1 MVKKKKISR
10 IDQLLESFQL
20 VIVNN
25 KTLEKRKIFSASR
38 IKIILVSLFGFAVL
52 LSAVFLIIYFTPLK
66 EYLRGYTSTELR
78 ASSLNN
84 AIKLDSLEGLYLIQ
98 NNYISSLKKLLAGEI
113 DFEDL
118 SQDSLLEAHSI
129 NDLDLVNINAEDSI
143 LRAIVEE
150 EDKYNPTN
158 INIDQLSVVLFK
170 PANGG
175 ISSEFSLQEKHFGVD
190 IALPENSS
198 VSSVSEGRVL
208 FAEWTSETGFVII
221 IEHLNGLTS
230 VYKHNSS
237 LSKTQG
243 EYVRRGEVIGFSGNT
258 GELTSGP
265 HLHFELWFEGDPVD
279 PLDFIEF

>member
-1 MVKKKKISR
+1 MVKKNKISR
-10 IDQLLESFQL
+10 IDKLLETFHL
-20 VIVNN
+20 VVVNE
-25 KTLEKRKIFSASR
+25 KTLKKRKIFSASR
-38 IKIILVSLFGFAVL
+38 LKIFLVSLFGLTVI

-66 EYLRGYTSTELR
+66 EYFRGYTSTELR

-84 AIKLDSLEGLYLIQ
+84 AIKLDSLETLYSIQ
-98 NNYISSLKKLLAGEI
+98 NNYISSLKNLLSGKI

-118 SQDSLLEAHSI
+118 SKDSLLEAYSA
-129 NDLDLVNINAEDSI
+129 NDLDFVNINAEDSI

-150 EDKYNPTN
+150 EAKYNPTN
-158 INIDQLSVVLFK
+158 ITLDQLSAVLFN

-190 IALPENSS
+190 ITLPENSAVYS
-198 VSSVSEGRVL
+198 VSDGRVL

-243 EYVRRGEVIGFSGNT
+243 EHVRRGEVIGFSGNT

-265 HLHFELWFEGDPVD
+265 HLHFELWFKGDPVD

>member
-1 MVKKKKISR
+1 MVKKKKTSR
-10 IDQLLESFQL
+10 IDKLLASFQL

-38 IKIILVSLFGFAVL
+38 IKIILVSLFGFAVI

-84 AIKLDSLEGLYLIQ
+84 AIKLDSLEVLYLIQ

-118 SQDSLLEAHSI
+118 SKDSILEAYST

-158 INIDQLSVVLFK
+158 INIDQLNVVLFK

-190 IALPENSS
+190 IALPENSAIYS
-198 VSSVSEGRVL
+198 VSDGRVL
-208 FAEWTSETGFVII
+208 FAEWTSDTGFVII
-221 IEHLNGLTS
+221 LEHLNGLTS

>member
-1 MVKKKKISR
+1 MVKKNKTSR
-10 IDQLLESFQL
+10 IDKLLETFHL
-20 VIVNN
+20 VVVNE
-25 KTLEKRKIFSASR
+25 KTLKKRKIFSASR
-38 IKIILVSLFGFAVL
+38 LKITLVSLFGLTVI

-66 EYLRGYTSTELR
+66 EYFRGYTSTELR

-84 AIKLDSLEGLYLIQ
+84 AIKLDSLETLYSIQ
-98 NNYISSLKKLLAGEI
+98 NNYISSLKNLLSGKI

-118 SQDSLLEAHSI
+118 SKDSLLEAYST
-129 NDLDLVNINAEDSI
+129 NDLYFVNRNVEDSI

-150 EDKYNPTN
+150 EDKYNLTN
-158 INIDQLSVVLFK
+158 INVDQLSAVLFN

-190 IALPENSS
+190 ITLPENSAVYS
-198 VSSVSEGRVL
+198 VSDGRVL

-243 EYVRRGEVIGFSGNT
+243 EHVRRGEVIGFSGNT

-265 HLHFELWFEGDPVD
+265 HLHFELWFKGDPVD

>member
-1 MVKKKKISR
+1 MVKKKKTSR
-10 IDQLLESFQL
+10 IDKLLESFQL
-20 VIVNN
+20 VVVNS
-25 KTLEKRKIFSASR
+25 KTLEKRTIFSASR
-38 IKIILVSLFGFAVL
+38 IKIILVSLFGFAVI

-84 AIKLDSLEGLYLIQ
+84 AIKLDSLEVLYLIQ
-98 NNYISSLKKLLAGEI
+98 NNYISSLKKLLSGEI

-118 SQDSLLEAHSI
+118 SKDSLLEAYST
-129 NDLDLVNINAEDSI
+129 NGLDLVNINAEDSI

-190 IALPENSS
+190 ITLPENSA
-198 VSSVSEGRVL
+198 VSSVSDGRVL

>member
-1 MVKKKKISR
+1 MVKKKKTSR
-10 IDQLLESFQL
+10 INKLLESFQL
-20 VIVNN
+20 VVVNS
-25 KTLEKRKIFSASR
+25 KTLEKRTIFSASR
-38 IKIILVSLFGFAVL
+38 IKIILVSLFGFAVI

-84 AIKLDSLEGLYLIQ
+84 AIKLDSLEVLYLIQ

-118 SQDSLLEAHSI
+118 SKDSLLEADST
-129 NDLDLVNINAEDSI
+129 NDLGLVNINAEDSI

-175 ISSEFSLQEKHFGVD
+175 ISSEFSLQEKHFGID
-190 IALPENSS
+190 ITLPENSA
-198 VSSVSEGRVL
+198 VSSVSDGRVL

>member
-1 MVKKKKISR
+1 MVKKKKTSR
-10 IDQLLESFQL
+10 IDKLLESFQL
-20 VIVNN
+20 VVVNS
-25 KTLEKRKIFSASR
+25 KTLEKRTIFSASR
-38 IKIILVSLFGFAVL
+38 IKIILVSLFGFAVI

-84 AIKLDSLEGLYLIQ
+84 AIKLDSLEVLYLIQ
-98 NNYISSLKKLLAGEI
+98 NNYISSLKKLLSGEI

-118 SQDSLLEAHSI
+118 SKDSLLEAYST
-129 NDLDLVNINAEDSI
+129 NGLDLVNINAEDSI

-175 ISSEFSLQEKHFGVD
+175 ISSEFSLQEKHFGID
-190 IALPENSS
+190 ITLPENTA
-198 VSSVSEGRVL
+198 VSSVSDGRVL

>member
-1 MVKKKKISR
+1 MVKKNKTSR
-10 IDQLLESFQL
+10 IDKLLETFHL
-20 VIVNN
+20 VVVNE
-25 KTLEKRKIFSASR
+25 KTLKKRKIFSASR
-38 IKIILVSLFGFAVL
+38 LKIFLVSLFGLTVI

-66 EYLRGYTSTELR
+66 EYFRGYTSTALR
-78 ASSLNN
+78 TSSLNN
-84 AIKLDSLEGLYLIQ
+84 AIKLDSLETLYSIQ
-98 NNYISSLKKLLAGEI
+98 NNYISSLKNLLSGKI

-118 SQDSLLEAHSI
+118 SKDSLLEAYST
-129 NDLDLVNINAEDSI
+129 NDLDFVNINVEDSI

-150 EDKYNPTN
+150 EDKYNLTN
-158 INIDQLSVVLFK
+158 INVDQLSAVLFN

-190 IALPENSS
+190 ITLPENSAVYS
-198 VSSVSEGRVL
+198 VSDGRVL

-243 EYVRRGEVIGFSGNT
+243 EHVRRGEVIGFSGNT

-265 HLHFELWFEGDPVD
+265 HLHFELWFKGDPVD
-279 PLDFIEF
+279 PLGFIEF

>member
-1 MVKKKKISR
+1 MVKKKKTSR
-10 IDQLLESFQL
+10 IDKLLESFQL
-20 VIVNN
+20 VVVNS
-25 KTLEKRKIFSASR
+25 KTLEKRTIFSASR
-38 IKIILVSLFGFAVL
+38 IKIILVSLFGFAVI

-66 EYLRGYTSTELR
+66 EYFRGYTSTELR
-78 ASSLNN
+78 TSSLNN
-84 AIKLDSLEGLYLIQ
+84 AIKLDSLEVLYLIQ

-118 SQDSLLEAHSI
+118 SKDSLLEAYSI

>member
-1 MVKKKKISR
+1 MVKKNKISR
-10 IDQLLESFQL
+10 IDKLLETFHL
-20 VIVNN
+20 VVVNE
-25 KTLEKRKIFSASR
+25 KTLKKRKIFSASR
-38 IKIILVSLFGFAVL
+38 LKIFLVSLFGLTVI

-66 EYLRGYTSTELR
+66 EYFRGYTSTELR
-78 ASSLNN
+78 TSSLNN
-84 AIKLDSLEGLYLIQ
+84 AIKLDSLETLYSIQ
-98 NNYISSLKKLLAGEI
+98 NNYISSLKNLLSGKI

-118 SQDSLLEAHSI
+118 SKDSLLEAYST
-129 NDLDLVNINAEDSI
+129 NDLDFVNTNAEDSI

-150 EDKYNPTN
+150 EAKYNPTN
-158 INIDQLSVVLFK
+158 INLDQLSAVLFN

-190 IALPENSS
+190 ITLPENSAVYS
-198 VSSVSEGRVL
+198 VSDGRVL

-243 EYVRRGEVIGFSGNT
+243 EHVRRGEVIGFSGNT

-265 HLHFELWFEGDPVD
+265 HLHFELWFKGDPVD
-279 PLDFIEF
+279 PLGFIEF

>member
-1 MVKKKKISR
+1 MVKKNKTSR
-10 IDQLLESFQL
+10 IDKLLETFHL
-20 VIVNN
+20 VVVNE
-25 KTLEKRKIFSASR
+25 KTLKKRKIFSASR
-38 IKIILVSLFGFAVL
+38 LKITLVSLFGLTVI

-66 EYLRGYTSTELR
+66 EYFRGYTSTELR

-84 AIKLDSLEGLYLIQ
+84 AIKLDSLETLYSIQ
-98 NNYISSLKKLLAGEI
+98 NNYISSLKNLLSGKI
-113 DFEDL
+113 DFKDL
-118 SQDSLLEAHSI
+118 SKDSLLEAYST
-129 NDLDLVNINAEDSI
+129 NDLDFVNINVEDSI

-150 EDKYNPTN
+150 EDKYNLTN
-158 INIDQLSVVLFK
+158 INGDQLSAVLFN

-190 IALPENSS
+190 ITLPENSAVYS
-198 VSSVSEGRVL
+198 VSDGRVL
-208 FAEWTSETGFVII
+208 FSEWTSETGFVII

-230 VYKHNSS
+230 VYKHNSF

-243 EYVRRGEVIGFSGNT
+243 DYVRRGEVIGFSGNT

>member
-1 MVKKKKISR
+1 MVKKNKISR
-10 IDQLLESFQL
+10 IDKLLETFHL
-20 VIVNN
+20 VVVNE
-25 KTLEKRKIFSASR
+25 KTLKKRKIFSASR
-38 IKIILVSLFGFAVL
+38 LKIFLVSLFGLTVI

-66 EYLRGYTSTELR
+66 EYFRGYTSTELR
-78 ASSLNN
+78 TSSLNN
-84 AIKLDSLEGLYLIQ
+84 AIKLDSLETLYSIQ
-98 NNYISSLKKLLAGEI
+98 NNYISSLKNLLSGKI

-118 SQDSLLEAHSI
+118 SKDSLLEAYSA
-129 NDLDLVNINAEDSI
+129 NDLDFVNINAEDSI

-150 EDKYNPTN
+150 EAKYNPTN
-158 INIDQLSVVLFK
+158 INLDQLSAVLFN

-190 IALPENSS
+190 ITLPENSAVYS
-198 VSSVSEGRVL
+198 VSDGRVL

-243 EYVRRGEVIGFSGNT
+243 EHVRRGEVIGFSGNT

>member
-1 MVKKKKISR
+1 MVKKNKISR
-10 IDQLLESFQL
+10 IDKLLETFHL
-20 VIVNN
+20 VVVNE
-25 KTLEKRKIFSASR
+25 KTLKKRKIFSASR
-38 IKIILVSLFGFAVL
+38 LKIFLVSLFGLTVI

-66 EYLRGYTSTELR
+66 EYFRGYTSTELR
-78 ASSLNN
+78 TSSLNN
-84 AIKLDSLEGLYLIQ
+84 AIKLDSLETLYSIQ
-98 NNYISSLKKLLAGEI
+98 NNYISSLKNLLSGKI

-118 SQDSLLEAHSI
+118 AKDSLLEAYST
-129 NDLDLVNINAEDSI
+129 NDLDFVNTNAEDSI

-150 EDKYNPTN
+150 EAKYNPTN
-158 INIDQLSVVLFK
+158 INLDQLSAVLFN

-190 IALPENSS
+190 ITLPENSAVYS
-198 VSSVSEGRVL
+198 VSDGRVL

-243 EYVRRGEVIGFSGNT
+243 EHVRRGEVIGFSGNT

-265 HLHFELWFEGDPVD
+265 HLHFELWFKGDPVD
-279 PLDFIEF
+279 PLGFIEF

>member
-1 MVKKKKISR
+1 MVKKNKTSR
-10 IDQLLESFQL
+10 IDKLLETFHL
-20 VIVNN
+20 VVVNE
-25 KTLEKRKIFSASR
+25 KTLKKRKIFSASR
-38 IKIILVSLFGFAVL
+38 LKIFLVSLFGLTVI

-66 EYLRGYTSTELR
+66 EYFRGYTSTALR
-78 ASSLNN
+78 TSSLNN
-84 AIKLDSLEGLYLIQ
+84 AIKLDSLETLYSIQ
-98 NNYISSLKKLLAGEI
+98 NNYISSLKNLLSGKI

-118 SQDSLLEAHSI
+118 SKDSLLEAYST
-129 NDLDLVNINAEDSI
+129 NDLDFVNINVEDSI

-150 EDKYNPTN
+150 EDKYNLTN
-158 INIDQLSVVLFK
+158 INVDQLSAVLFN

-190 IALPENSS
+190 ITLPENSAVYS
-198 VSSVSEGRVL
+198 VSDGRVL

-243 EYVRRGEVIGFSGNT
+243 EHVRRGEVIGFSGNT

-265 HLHFELWFEGDPVD
+265 HLHFELWFKGDPVD